1 VESNKS
7 IMGLV
12 SNKNMLKI
20 TNHPNASEK
29 RIHPRKPGLSGSY
42 SEPISLHA
50 SLKKMEVV
58 VPADGAL
65 PVSQLAAL

>member
-1 VESNKS
+1 
-7 IMGLV
+7 MGLV

-50 SLKKMEVV
+50 SLKKTEEVAPTAGAV
-58 VPADGAL
+58 VE
-65 PVSQLAAL
+65 SQLAFL